1 MKREQALGR
10 CLSGRKVMFELHAQL
25 ARDCAVVGDLSLCRV
40 LLMNDRRFPWLLLVP
55 RRPDISE
62 IFQLT
67 ALDQRLLWE
76 EVGLVTAAL
85 AGDSRADKMNVAT
98 LGNVVQQL
106 HIHVVAR
113 YQGDAAWPGPVWGC
127 GSADP
132 FAEEALA
139 ARGAALQELLAP
151 LGLSGRGA

>member
-1 MKREQALGR
+1 
-10 CLSGRKVMFELHAQL
+10 MFELHAQL

-55 RRPDISE
+55 RRPEVSE

-67 ALDQRLLWE
+67 ALDQRQMWE
-76 EVGLVTAAL
+76 EVGAVSAAL
-85 AGDSRADKMNVAT
+85 AADSRADKMNVAS

-113 YQGDAAWPGPVWGC
+113 YQGDAAWPGPVWGS
-127 GSADP
+127 GSAEP
-132 FAEEALA
+132 FAEAALA
-139 ARGAALQELLAP
+139 SRGQAMQELLAP
-151 LGLSGRGA
+151 LGLSG